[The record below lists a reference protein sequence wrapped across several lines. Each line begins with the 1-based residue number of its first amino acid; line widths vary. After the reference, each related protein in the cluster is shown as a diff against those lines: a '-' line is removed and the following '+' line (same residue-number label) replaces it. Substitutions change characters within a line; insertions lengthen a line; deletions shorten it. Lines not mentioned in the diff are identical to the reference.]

1 MNNSAD
7 FLEKYGPWGLVL
19 GASDGVGRA
28 FAEAMTAKGLNV
40 VLVARRQAQ
49 LDALA
54 SSLQSRF
61 NVDALAIVLNLSEPD
76 AMEKLLQYVEGLDV
90 GFVVNCAGAD
100 TGAVHFL
107 DRDQHNDEAMLF
119 RNCTM
124 LMRVC
129 RYFGEKMVARGRGG
143 IITMGSGAALAGT
156 PGLATYAGTKA
167 FDLLYSE
174 ALWGELKPKGVDVLC
189 LMLPDTDTPALRRG
203 MLRHG
208 KISSLD
214 EAPKGAT
221 SPEQV
226 AREGIAYIGKGPTRV
241 ISRRLRIANRIMGL
255 LGRNAAV
262 GVMTAVTRKMMGEAN
277 SPG

>member
-1 MNNSAD
+1 MSDSDN
-7 FLEKYGPWGLVL
+7 FLLKYGPWALVL

-28 FAEAMTAKGLNV
+28 FAEAMAAKGLSV

-54 SSLQSRF
+54 SNLRSRF
-61 NVDALAIVLNLSEPD
+61 NVDALAIVLNLSESD
-76 AMEKLLQYVEGLDV
+76 AMEKLQRRVEGLDV

-107 DRDQHNDEAMLF
+107 DRDQYNDEAMLF

>member
-1 MNNSAD
+1 MNDSTD
-7 FLEKYGPWGLVL
+7 FLAKYGPWGLVL

-28 FAEAMTAKGLNV
+28 FAEAMAAKGLNV

-61 NVDALAIVLNLSEPD
+61 SVDALAIVLNLSEPD
-76 AMEKLLQYVEGLDV
+76 AMEKLQQRVEGLDV

-107 DRDQHNDEAMLF
+107 DRDQHSDEAMLF

-143 IITMGSGAALAGT
+143 IVTMGSGAALAGT